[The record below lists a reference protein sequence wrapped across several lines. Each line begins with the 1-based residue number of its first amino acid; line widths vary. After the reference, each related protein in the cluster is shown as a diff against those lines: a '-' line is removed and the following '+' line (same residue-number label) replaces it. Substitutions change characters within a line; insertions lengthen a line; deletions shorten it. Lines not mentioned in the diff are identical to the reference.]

1 MDWCAYHVELS
12 GRRAELAAGTKI
24 QMLVKEYDAI
34 NRPTRRL
41 RLTFDGW
48 QRWEALNREEF
59 ESFTAFMAMQFD
71 SEMDRVV

>member
-1 MDWCAYHVELS
+1 
-12 GRRAELAAGTKI
+12 
-24 QMLVKEYDAI
+24 MLVKEYDAI